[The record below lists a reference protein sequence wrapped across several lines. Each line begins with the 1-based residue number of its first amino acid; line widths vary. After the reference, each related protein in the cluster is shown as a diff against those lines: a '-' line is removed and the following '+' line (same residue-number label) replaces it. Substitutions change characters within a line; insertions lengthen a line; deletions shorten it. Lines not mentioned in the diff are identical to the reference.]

1 MAAALSTVLVLMLHL
16 FGYTAEFP
24 MFKALRTS
32 PACRRRNPLPREATA
47 ERGEG
52 QGGDA
57 RPRAKTLLF
66 APTQALPARC
76 ARRRGDSVQSENALE
91 VRMILRDFDPARDKQ
106 AALAFIMGSQ
116 HYEHGFEPDRRLDPQ
131 VAEEFLPEILKRVA
145 ARRER
150 IFVAEEDGIAIGWA
164 VFTVE
169 QNMLYVV
176 EAERTY
182 GYIAE
187 LFVTETARSRGVGR
201 ALIAACENEARRQGL
216 GHIMIGVLTKS
227 TRTAEIYARAGY
239 GPYSSELR
247 KYL

>member
-1 MAAALSTVLVLMLHL
+1 
-16 FGYTAEFP
+16 
-24 MFKALRTS
+24 
-32 PACRRRNPLPREATA
+32 
-47 ERGEG
+47 
-52 QGGDA
+52 
-57 RPRAKTLLF
+57 
-66 APTQALPARC
+66 
-76 ARRRGDSVQSENALE
+76 
-91 VRMILRDFDPARDKQ
+91 MIIRDFDPAKDKA

-116 HYEHGFEPDRRLDPQ
+116 HYEHRFEPDRRLDAE

-145 ARRER
+145 AQRGR
-150 IFVAEEDGIAIGWA
+150 IFVADEDGIAIGWA

-176 EAERTY
+176 EAERTH

-187 LFVTETARSRGVGR
+187 LFVTETARSHGIGR
-201 ALIAACENEARRQGL
+201 ALIAACETEARRQNL
-216 GHIMIGVLTKS
+216 RQIMIGVLTKS

>member
-1 MAAALSTVLVLMLHL
+1 MLE
-16 FGYTAEFP
+16 TA
-24 MFKALRTS
+24 
-32 PACRRRNPLPREATA
+32 
-47 ERGEG
+47 
-52 QGGDA
+52 
-57 RPRAKTLLF
+57 
-66 APTQALPARC
+66 
-76 ARRRGDSVQSENALE
+76 
-91 VRMILRDFDPARDKQ
+91 MIIRDFDPAKDKA

-116 HYEHGFEPDRRLDPQ
+116 HYEHRFEPDRRLDAE

-145 ARRER
+145 AQRGR
-150 IFVAEEDGIAIGWA
+150 IFVADEDGIAIGWA

-176 EAERTY
+176 EAERTH

-187 LFVTETARSRGVGR
+187 LFVTETARSHGIGR
-201 ALIAACENEARRQGL
+201 ALIAACETEARRQNL
-216 GHIMIGVLTKS
+216 RQIMIGVLTKS